1 VYLKSLEMV
10 GFKSFADNTKLEF
23 QPGMTA
29 IVGPNGCGKSNIAD
43 GIRWVLGEQ
52 SAKAMRA
59 SKMEDCIF
67 NGTDSRKP
75 LGMAEVSIT
84 FADCEK
90 SLGLEYNEMTITR
103 RVFRSGE
110 GQYFMNKIPCR
121 LKDIQ
126 RLFLGTGI
134 GTTSYSLMEQG
145 QIDKVL
151 SSHPEDRRTIF
162 EEASGITKF
171 KADKKEAIRKL
182 EYTEANLLRLADV
195 IREVKR
201 QIGSLQRQAGKAR
214 RYKELRDE
222 LRKFD
227 VCVSKYKLSLM
238 DKEILRLQ
246 SESASYSGQ
255 IQASRTEIDEA
266 EQGNSIL
273 RKSILQSE
281 REIGS
286 IMEKGMEA
294 RSKLDHT
301 QEMIRMNQQ
310 QIAEYVALSKHD
322 TVEIDKTRR
331 QIDEQKH
338 GVEELLSKITS
349 ARASLAEAENARKV
363 SNDVFS
369 GHQQQV
375 EAMRNSIQ
383 NLRSESVELESLV
396 SKLQNQLTQLES
408 QEHSDA
414 IRRERLFAEQA
425 QLESV
430 VKRYERRQAEMQK
443 DLEGARNSVSLE
455 IKTLD
460 QLLEQE
466 AGIRQEL
473 AKVQQARSD
482 VRSQVSVVET
492 QVEILS
498 EKGPGAGVIPAGNQA
513 VLDKSNPLAIDAG
526 AVLGLVS
533 SLLTVESG
541 YTVAVELVLKFFL
554 DAVLV
559 RNRSAA
565 LDILRAIEKQKSGP
579 AKLLILDS
587 LSGENLQQVKSASG
601 SRLSDHVKAAPEIMP
616 LVVRML
622 GNAIVVDSLDL
633 APPVIPQST
642 VYITKAGALI
652 RGEGFVEY
660 WQDSAQQGLLLNQ
673 AAELAQLTERLQV
686 LKTGASELEQKLKV
700 LSDQESSYVASIT
713 SARSRLESIR
723 HDLAVKEGEFKIVSA
738 ETDQARDRLNT
749 VSWELN
755 SLATAENNGPSKRST
770 IASEIEGSQA
780 KRGKLL
786 KQIEAD
792 NRKLQ
797 ELEGRQSE
805 LQADV
810 TEKSISFAQISKE
823 VEHLGI
829 RHSSVETH
837 LQELETLLKDRSEG
851 LVSHQQHIENLKNSI
866 IAGEKQLV
874 ALREIVEANSSK
886 ADALRKNM
894 EKQSEELEQLENS
907 LAQKKA
913 NLDNIRNTLS
923 SLNIKLTE
931 TTMKRQNQIDR
942 ITSEYSMT
950 ESQLM
955 EQPEQ
960 SWEGE
965 KPSVEAMETT
975 VAELKTKI
983 EAMGSVNLVAIEEYQ
998 EQEERHNFLTQQE
1011 QDLVNSKQQLMD
1023 MIKKINQTTSE
1034 MFSSTFNAINENF
1047 QAMFKRL
1054 FNGGSAKLV
1063 LVNEEDVLECGIEI
1077 IARPPGKRLQNISL
1091 LSGGERTLTAVA
1103 LLFSIYL
1110 IKPSPFCLLDELDAP
1125 LDESNIGRFVN
1136 VLQEFLLQSQFVVIT
1151 HNRQTMSAGNVLY
1164 GITMPEK
1171 GISKIVS
1178 MKFNEQKKRLFDAP
1192 APAEPPP
1199 SPEPEP
1205 VS

>member
-10 GFKSFADNTKLEF
+10 GFKSFADTTKLEF

-43 GIRWVLGEQ
+43 SIRWVLGEQ

-59 SKMEDCIF
+59 TKMEDCIF
-67 NGTDSRKP
+67 NGTDTRKP
-75 LGMAEVSIT
+75 LGMAEVAIT
-84 FADCEK
+84 FADCEQ
-90 SLGLEYNEMTITR
+90 SLGLEFNEMTITR

-145 QIDKVL
+145 QIDRVL

-214 RYKELRDE
+214 RFKELREE

-227 VCVSKYKLSLM
+227 VHVSKYKLTMM
-238 DKEILRLQ
+238 DQEISRLQ
-246 SESASYSGQ
+246 AESATYNEQ
-255 IQASRTEIDEA
+255 IQAYRTEIA
-266 EQGNSIL
+266 EMDQGNAVL
-273 RKSILQSE
+273 RKSILQTE
-281 REIGS
+281 HEIGS

-310 QIAEYVALSKHD
+310 QIDEYVALSKRD
-322 TVEIDKTRR
+322 TDDLEKTRR
-331 QIDEQKH
+331 QIEEQKQSTS
-338 GVEELLSKITS
+338 ELS
-349 ARASLAEAENARKV
+349 AQIENARSGLAAAEKERKE
-363 SNDVFS
+363 SNDAFAS
-369 GHQQQV
+369 HQHEV

-383 NLRSESVELESLV
+383 ELRTESVELESLV
-396 SKLQNQLTQLES
+396 SKLQNQLTQMES

-430 VKRYERRQAEMQK
+430 VKRYERRQAEMQQ
-443 DLEGARNSVSLE
+443 DLEAARNTVSSGL
-455 IKTLD
+455 KN
-460 QLLEQE
+460 LEQSLVRE
-466 AGIRQEL
+466 SD
-473 AKVQQARSD
+473 AKKETARLHQAISDARSQALVLEAQLELMAGKGD
-482 VRSQVSVVET
+482 DTGNLPPGSQV
-492 QVEILS
+492 L
-498 EKGPGAGVIPAGNQA
+498 
-513 VLDKSNPLAIDAG
+513 LDKSNPLKLDADS
-526 AVLGLVS
+526 VLGL
-533 SLLTVESG
+533 LGPQLTIEDG
-541 YTVAVELVLKFFL
+541 YATAVKAVLKFWL

-565 LDILRAIEKQKSGP
+565 LNILRVLETQKSGT
-579 AKLLILDS
+579 ARLLILDTPS
-587 LSGENLQQVKSASG
+587 NDNQPQIEIPAGS
-601 SRLSDHVKAAPEIMP
+601 SRLSDHVKASTEIMP
-616 LVVRML
+616 LVWRML
-622 GNAIVVDSLDL
+622 GNAIIVDSLDL
-633 APPVIPQST
+633 APAVIGQNA
-642 VYITKAGALI
+642 VYVTRTGSFI
-652 RGEGFVEY
+652 RGEGYVEY
-660 WQDSAQQGLLLNQ
+660 RLHEQHADTSPQ
-673 AAELAQLTERLQV
+673 AGDLTQLRAKLQE
-686 LKTGASELEQKLKV
+686 TQARISQLEKEMGV
-700 LSDQESSYVASIT
+700 LSEHETQSIST
-713 SARSRLESIR
+713 ISSARQNLESTQ

-749 VSWELN
+749 VTWELN
-755 SLATAENNGPSKRST
+755 SLVTSENAGPSKRSA
-770 IASEIEGSQA
+770 ISAEIEESQA
-780 KRGKLL
+780 KRANIL
-786 KQIEAD
+786 KQIEP
-792 NRKLQ
+792 NTRQLQ
-797 ELEGRQSE
+797 DLENKQSD
-805 LQADV
+805 LQGDV
-810 TEKSISFAQISKE
+810 TRKSIRFAQISQD

-829 RHSSVETH
+829 RHSSVQKH

-851 LVSHQQHIENLKNSI
+851 LVSHQRHIEQLKSSI
-866 IAGEKQLV
+866 TAGEKQLV
-874 ALREIVEANSSK
+874 SLREIVEANSST
-886 ADALRKNM
+886 ADSLRKNM
-894 EKQSEELEQLENS
+894 EKQSQELDQLEDS
-907 LAQKKA
+907 VGKKKA
-913 NLDNIRNTLS
+913 MLDNVRNTLS
-923 SLNIKLTE
+923 NLNIKLTE
-931 TTMKRQNQIDR
+931 TTMKRQNQVDR
-942 ITSEYSMT
+942 ITSEYNMT

-955 EQPEQ
+955 EQPEPA
-960 SWEGE
+960 WEGE
-965 KPSVEAMETT
+965 KPSNDAMETT
-975 VAELKTKI
+975 IAELKTKI
-983 EAMGSVNLVAIEEYQ
+983 EAMGPVNLVAIEEYQ
-998 EQEERHNFLTQQE
+998 ELEERHTFLTQQE

-1034 MFSSTFNAINENF
+1034 MFSSTFAAINENF
-1047 QAMFKRL
+1047 QAMFKKL

-1103 LLFSIYL
+1103 LLFSIYM

-1125 LDESNIGRFVN
+1125 LDESNIGRFVSI
-1136 VLQEFLLQSQFVVIT
+1136 LQGFLEQSQFVVIT
-1151 HNRQTMSAGNVLY
+1151 HNRQTMSAGSVLY

-1171 GISKIVS
+1171 GVSKIIS
-1178 MKFNEQKKRLFDAP
+1178 MKFNEHKKRLFEAP
-1192 APAEPPP
+1192 APIAPA
-1199 SPEPEP
+1199 P